1 MPSDRASPAPA
12 DDGHDGSAGDRP
24 RRAMNGGVLPNE
36 LARDP
41 HRRYDPL
48 NDEWVLVSAGRTLRP
63 WLGAEE
69 PEIAHDRPTYVPDCY
84 LCPGNV
90 RANGG
95 RNPAY
100 TSTFVF
106 DNDFAALRTDTSEI
120 AVEDGLLLAEG
131 ERGVCR
137 VVCFSPRHDLT
148 LGGMP
153 PADIR
158 RVIDVW
164 ADQTSELGAD
174 YRWVQVFENRGAAMG
189 ASNPHPHGQVW
200 AGTALPGAASRESAS
215 QARYA
220 ATNGR
225 RLLLDYVRQEE
236 RGPRTVVESDEWL
249 IVVPFWA
256 SWPFETL
263 VIPKRPAARLP
274 ELDDAARD
282 GLADALVE
290 LLGRYDGLFR
300 RPFPYSMGWHQ
311 APFGDP
317 AATEAWQVHGHFYPP
332 LLRANVRK
340 FMVGYEL
347 LAETQRDLTP
357 EEAAERLRAVVLT
370 RTPTETPSP
379 SSAGAPVTPAR
390 AAPA

>member
-1 MPSDRASPAPA
+1 MPSEPASTVPSDAG
-12 DDGHDGSAGDRP
+12 DDGPFADRSSGG
-24 RRAMNGGVLPNE
+24 MSLGVLPSE

-41 HRRYDPL
+41 HRRYNPL

-69 PEIAHDRPTYVPDCY
+69 PEVTHERPGYLPDCY

-100 TSTFVF
+100 GSTFVF
-106 DNDFAALRTDTSEI
+106 DNDFSALRTDTSEL
-120 AVEDGLLLAEG
+120 AVQDGLLRAEG

-164 ADQTSELGAD
+164 ADQTSELGAEF
-174 YRWVQVFENRGAAMG
+174 RWVQVFENRGAAMG
-189 ASNPHPHGQVW
+189 ASNPHPHGQIW
-200 AGTALPGAASRESAS
+200 AGTALPGGARREVAS
-215 QARYA
+215 QARHVSE
-220 ATNGR
+220 TGR
-225 RLLLDYVRQEE
+225 RLLLDYVNQES

-249 IVVPFWA
+249 VVVPFWA
-256 SWPFETL
+256 AWPFETL

-274 ELDDAARD
+274 DLDDAARD
-282 GLADALVE
+282 QLVATLTE

-311 APFGDP
+311 APFDGSD
-317 AATEAWQVHGHFYPP
+317 ATDGWQVHAHFYPP
-332 LLRANVRK
+332 LLRANIRK

-357 EEAAERLRAVVLT
+357 EEAAERLRAVALT
-370 RTPTETPSP
+370 RTPAEAPSP
-379 SSAGAPVTPAR
+379 PSAGAPVSPAR

>member
-12 DDGHDGSAGDRP
+12 DDEHDGSFGDRP
-24 RRAMNGGVLPNE
+24 RRAMNAGVLPNE

-48 NDEWVLVSAGRTLRP
+48 TDEWVLVSAGRTLRP

-95 RNPAY
+95 RNPVY

-174 YRWVQVFENRGAAMG
+174 FRWVQVFENRGAAMG

-200 AGTALPGAASRESAS
+200 AGTALPGAAQREGTS
-215 QARYA
+215 QARHAA
-220 ATNGR
+220 ATGR
-225 RLLLDYVRQEE
+225 RLLLDYVGQESG
-236 RGPRTVVESDEWL
+236 GPRTVVESDEWL

-274 ELDDAARD
+274 DLDDAARD
-282 GLADALVE
+282 DLAASLVE

-317 AATEAWQVHGHFYPP
+317 GATDGWQVHGHFYPP

-357 EEAAERLRAVVLT
+357 EDAAERLRAVVPT

>member
-1 MPSDRASPAPA
+1 MPSERTTAVPSDAG
-12 DDGHDGSAGDRP
+12 DDGTSGPGPGGTMGA
-24 RRAMNGGVLPNE
+24 GVLPHE

-69 PEIAHDRPTYVPDCY
+69 PEVTHERPTYLPDCY

-100 TSTFVF
+100 ASTFVF
-106 DNDFAALRTDTSEI
+106 DNDFAALRTDTSQM
-120 AVEDGLLLAEG
+120 AVEDGLLRAEG

-174 YRWVQVFENRGAAMG
+174 FRWVQVFENRGAAMG

-200 AGTALPGAASRESAS
+200 AGTALPGDARREAAS
-215 QARYA
+215 QARHLA
-220 ATNGR
+220 DTGR
-225 RLLLDYVRQEE
+225 RLLLDYVSQESG
-236 RGPRTVVESDEWL
+236 GPRTVVENDEWL
-249 IVVPFWA
+249 VVVPFWA
-256 SWPFETL
+256 AWPFETL

-274 ELDDAARD
+274 DLGDTARD
-282 GLADALVE
+282 QLVSTLIE

-311 APFGDP
+311 APFGGSDP
-317 AATEAWQVHGHFYPP
+317 VDGWQVHAHFYPP
-332 LLRANVRK
+332 LLRANIRK

-357 EEAAERLRAVVLT
+357 EDAAERLRAVSLT
-370 RTPTETPSP
+370 RTPTGQPSP
-379 SSAGAPVTPAR
+379 PPTGAPVTPAR